1 MSEQSRAALA
11 HAARLGGEFLSG
23 LDARPVGVPVAPE
36 ELRSRLAVPL
46 PDAGVPVDEV
56 LDDLAAAADPGLVA
70 TAGAR
75 FFGFVIGGSL
85 PAALGADV
93 LAASWDQNAGLYAS
107 SPAAA
112 VTEEVAAAWLLDLL
126 GLPATAAV
134 GFVTGG
140 QMANAS
146 CIAAARHALL
156 ARAGWDVEAQGLT
169 GAPPLR
175 ILVGE
180 EAHATIFTS
189 LRLLGLGATRAE
201 RVAVDGQGRMR
212 PAALEDA
219 LADGEGPTLVC
230 AQVGNVNTGACDP
243 VGEIAA
249 LTREHGAW
257 LHVDGAFGLW
267 AAAAPARRH
276 LVDGLARADSWATDA
291 HKWLNVPYDSGV
303 AIVAD
308 PTAHVGALGVAASYL
323 VASDDARDPYLFTP
337 EFSRRGRG
345 FAVYAALRSLGRD
358 GVADLVE
365 RCCGIA
371 ARMADGLRAGGA
383 EILNDVVLNQA
394 LVRFGGDDARTEAT
408 IAAVQRDGTCWVG
421 GTTWRGVRAMRIS
434 VSGWQTT
441 EEDADRSVEAILRCA
456 ASV

>member
-1 MSEQSRAALA
+1 MSEASREALARAAE
-11 HAARLGGEFLSG
+11 LGGAFLAG
-23 LDARPVGVPVAPE
+23 LDGRPVGVPLAPE
-36 ELRSRLAVPL
+36 DVRARLAVPL
-46 PDAGVPVDEV
+46 TGTGVPVAQV
-56 LDDLAAAADPGLVA
+56 LEELAAAADPGIVA
-70 TAGAR
+70 TAGGR

-93 LAASWDQNAGLYAS
+93 LATAWDQNAGLYAS

-112 VTEEVAAAWLLDLL
+112 VAEEVAAGWLLDLL
-126 GLPATAAV
+126 GLPADAGV

-140 QMANAS
+140 QMANLS

-156 ARAGWDVEAQGLT
+156 ARAGWDVETQGLP
-169 GAPPLR
+169 GAPALR
-175 ILVGE
+175 VLVGD

-189 LRLLGLGATRAE
+189 LRFLGLGAGRVE

-212 PAALEDA
+212 RDA
-219 LADGEGPTLVC
+219 LAAALAAGEGPALVC
-230 AQVGNVNTGACDP
+230 AQVGNVNSGACDP
-243 VGEIAA
+243 VGELAA
-249 LTREHGAW
+249 VTRDHGAW

-276 LVDGLARADSWATDA
+276 LVAGLELADSWATDA

-308 PTAHVGALGVAASYL
+308 PSAQTGALGIGAAYL
-323 VASDDARDPYLFTP
+323 VASDTARDPFLFTP
-337 EFSRRGRG
+337 EFSRRARG

-358 GVADLVE
+358 GVAELVE
-365 RCCGIA
+365 RCCLLA
-371 ARMADGLRAGGA
+371 ARMAEGLRAGGA

-394 LVRFGGDDARTEAT
+394 LVRFDDDARTDAT

-421 GTTWRGVRAMRIS
+421 GTTWRGMRALRIS
-434 VSGWQTT
+434 VSSWATT

>member
-1 MSEQSRAALA
+1 
-11 HAARLGGEFLSG
+11 
-23 LDARPVGVPVAPE
+23 V
-36 ELRSRLAVPL
+36 
-46 PDAGVPVDEV
+46 
-56 LDDLAAAADPGLVA
+56 LAAA
-70 TAGAR
+70 
-75 FFGFVIGGSL
+75 
-85 PAALGADV
+85 
-93 LAASWDQNAGLYAS
+93 WDQNAGLYVS

-112 VTEEVAAAWLLDLL
+112 VAEEVAAGWLLDLL
-126 GLPATAAV
+126 GLPSTAGV

-156 ARAGWDVEAQGLT
+156 ARAGWDVETSGVN

-180 EAHATIFTS
+180 EAHATIFAS
-189 LRLLGLGATRAE
+189 LRFLGLGARAE
-201 RVAVDGQGRMR
+201 RVAADGQGRMR
-212 PAALEDA
+212 PGALDDA
-219 LADGEGPTLVC
+219 LAAGDGPTLVC

-243 VGEIAA
+243 VGELAR

-276 LVDGLARADSWATDA
+276 LVDGLAAADSWATDA

-308 PTAHVGALGVAASYL
+308 PAAQTGALGVGAAYL
-323 VASDDARDPYLFTP
+323 VASDAARDPLDFTP
-337 EFSRRGRG
+337 EFSRRARG

-365 RCCGIA
+365 RCCA
-371 ARMADGLRAGGA
+371 LAQRMTERLAAGGA
-383 EILNDVVLNQA
+383 EILNDVVLNQVLA
-394 LVRFGGDDARTEAT
+394 RFGDDARTDAT
-408 IAAVQRDGTCWVG
+408 IAAVQQDGTCWVG
-421 GTTWRGVRAMRIS
+421 GTTWRGQRAMRVS
-434 VSGWQTT
+434 VSSWATT
-441 EEDADRSVEAILRCA
+441 EEDADASVDAILRCA
-456 ASV
+456 R